1 MLVDS
6 FCQENQGEEKN
17 LMSVS
22 SCLGIFNT
30 RSLKHVNVGPDP
42 RDTILSPVC
51 HPDWNVKE
59 INAPRLGQNP
69 CLV

>member
-1 MLVDS
+1 
-6 FCQENQGEEKN
+6 
-17 LMSVS
+17 MSVS

-30 RSLKHVNVGPDP
+30 RSLKPVNVGPDP